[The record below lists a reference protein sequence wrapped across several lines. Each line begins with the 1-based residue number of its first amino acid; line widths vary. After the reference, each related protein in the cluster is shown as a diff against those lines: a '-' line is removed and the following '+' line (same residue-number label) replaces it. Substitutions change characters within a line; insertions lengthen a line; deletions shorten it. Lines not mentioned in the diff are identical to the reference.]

1 MSKSTDVFE
10 PDAAASGS
18 RAGDPVPGSHHR
30 RRWWVL
36 AVIAVAQL
44 MVVLDATIVNI
55 ALPSAQHALG
65 FSNGDRQWIVTA
77 YSLAFGSLL
86 LLGGRLADLI
96 GRKMVFLIGVAGFAA
111 ASALA
116 GAAQN
121 FEMLVAG
128 RALQGLFGALLA
140 PAALALLNTTFTDA
154 RERARAFGIYGAIAG
169 AGGGIGLLLGGLLT
183 EHLSWRWTLYVNLI
197 FAVLACAGGLALLRG
212 GLLTEHLSWR
222 WTLYVNLIF
231 AVLACAG
238 GLALLRGGRPARRP
252 RLDIPGT
259 LLASA
264 GLFALVYGFADA
276 ASDGWS
282 SPMTW
287 GFLAGAGA
295 LLSLFTWWQAKA
307 SHPLLPL
314 RVLADRNRGASFILL
329 ALSGAGM
336 FGVFLFL
343 TYYLQES
350 LGYTPVKTGLAFL
363 PMIGVL
369 MVAAQLAT
377 NALVPRFGPKTV
389 VPAGAVIA
397 AAGLAMLTRLG
408 LSSSYATGVLPWLIV
423 LGLGLGLI
431 MPTAMSLATSGIRT
445 EDAGVGSAAVN
456 TMQQIGGAV
465 GTALLNTLAASAA
478 TSYLHG
484 KQPTPAV
491 LAQAQLHSYATA
503 YWWSAGLFLAGAIV
517 ALLLYRKA
525 SPATHDAPSMRS
537 DVVISAGQQE
547 HQ

>member
-1 MSKSTDVFE
+1 MSQSTDVLE
-10 PDAAASGS
+10 PAVQSADVLEPEVAAPDPQA
-18 RAGDPVPGSHHR
+18 RAPVPGAHHR

-36 AVIAVAQL
+36 GVIAVAQL
-44 MVVLDATIVNI
+44 MVVLDATVVNI

-96 GRKMVFLIGVAGFAA
+96 VRKRVFLIGVAGFAA
-111 ASALA
+111 ASAFA

-140 PAALALLNTTFTDA
+140 PAALALLNTTFTDTK
-154 RERARAFGIYGAIAG
+154 ERAKAFGIYGAIAG
-169 AGGGIGLLLGGLLT
+169 AGAGIGLLLGGLLT

-197 FAVLACAGGLALLRG
+197 LAALA
-212 GLLTEHLSWR
+212 
-222 WTLYVNLIF
+222 F
-231 AVLACAG
+231 PA
-238 GLALLRGGRPARRP
+238 GLALLRGGRPAHRP

-259 LLASA
+259 LLTSG
-264 GLFALVYGFADA
+264 GLFALVYGFSNA
-276 ASDGWS
+276 ATDGWS

-287 GFLAGAGA
+287 GFLAGAAA
-295 LLSLFTWWQAKA
+295 LLSLFTWWQTKA

-314 RVLADRNRGASFILL
+314 RVLTDRNRGASFIML
-329 ALSGAGM
+329 ALASAGM

-343 TYYLQES
+343 TYYLQVS
-350 LGYTPVKTGLAFL
+350 LGFTPVKTGLALL
-363 PMIGVL
+363 PMIGAL
-369 MVAAQLAT
+369 MVAAQITT
-377 NALVPRFGPKTV
+377 NTLVPRFGPKTV

-408 LSSSYATGVLPWLIV
+408 LSSGYATDVLPWLAVIGIGI
-423 LGLGLGLI
+423 GLVI
-431 MPTAMSLATSGIRT
+431 ATTVSLATSGIGPQ
-445 EDAGVGSAAVN
+445 DAGVGSAAVN

-478 TSYLHG
+478 TGYLHG
-484 KQPTPAV
+484 KHPTPAV
-491 LAQAQLHSYATA
+491 LAHAQLHSYATA
-503 YWWSAGLFLAGAIV
+503 YWWSAGLLLAGAIL
-517 ALLLYRKA
+517 ALLLYRKG
-525 SPATHDAPSMRS
+525 SVTVPADAQVTHM
-537 DVVISAGQQE
+537 
-547 HQ
+547 